1 MVRKGGS
8 ALSSVEG
15 TGFGEAQ
22 FRRIPEAPPWQ
33 PRLTYL
39 IAWRNLVHD
48 RVRFA
53 VTLTGIAFST
63 LLMGIQLGMLLNFL
77 HTTSILVDHA
87 GADLWITAHGIR
99 TVDLATPL
107 EERRRFQALKVDGVA
122 TAEPYLLGFGFWK
135 RTDGVRETVIMIGIN
150 PEATMGKPWDLLS
163 GANPR
168 DLLLS
173 PDGVVVDRLYA
184 EKLSV
189 DSVGQLFEINDHRVR
204 VAGFTSGIRT
214 FTQSPYVFTS
224 LRHARAM
231 AFAQEAD
238 PLTYILVRVADGY
251 SPDTVAKE
259 LSAHLPGA
267 DVLTAEEFSQR
278 SRNYWLFSTGAGI
291 TVISG
296 AVLALFVG
304 VVIAAQTLYAS
315 TMDRLPEYATI
326 RAMGG
331 PRRYLYAIVIK
342 QALIGGFLGYLVG
355 ISITL
360 VLVYLG
366 RDSSASPEM
375 TWWLALAIGIVIE
388 LMCAAASLVSLGKVT
403 AIDPVKVF
411 R

>member
-1 MVRKGGS
+1 MEAS
-8 ALSSVEG
+8 
-15 TGFGEAQ
+15 GFGEAQ
-22 FRRIPEAPPWQ
+22 FRPVAKAPAWQ

-48 RVRFA
+48 RMRFA
-53 VTLTGIAFST
+53 VTLVGIAFST
-63 LLMGIQLGMLLNFL
+63 LLMGIQLGMLLNFM
-77 HTTSILVDHA
+77 HTTSILVDNA

-107 EERRRFQALKVDGVA
+107 EERRRFQALKVAGVA
-122 TAEPYLLGFGFWK
+122 AAEPYLLGFGFWK
-135 RTDGVRETVIMIGIN
+135 RTDGVRETVFVAGIN
-150 PEATMGKPWDLLS
+150 PDATMGKPWNLLS
-163 GANPR
+163 GANAR

-173 PDGVVVDRLYA
+173 PDGVVLDRLYA

-189 DSVGQLFEINDHRVR
+189 DSIGQTFEINDHRVR
-204 VAGFTSGIRT
+204 VTGFTSGIRT
-214 FTQSPYVFTS
+214 FTQSPYIFTS
-224 LRHARAM
+224 LRHARAIS
-231 AFAQEAD
+231 FSQEAD
-238 PLTYILVRVADGY
+238 PMTYVLVRVADGY
-251 SPDTVAKE
+251 APDAVAKE
-259 LSAHLPGA
+259 LRANVPGA
-267 DVLTAEEFSQR
+267 DVLTADEFSQR

-331 PRRYLYAIVIK
+331 PRSYLYAIVLK

-355 ISITL
+355 MTITL
-360 VLVYLG
+360 VLVHLG
-366 RDSSASPEM
+366 RDASAAPEM
-375 TWWLALAIGIVIE
+375 TWWMALGIGAAIE
-388 LMCAAASLVSLGKVT
+388 LMCAAASIVSLNKVT
-403 AIDPVKVF
+403 SIDPVGVF

>member
-1 MVRKGGS
+1 M
-8 ALSSVEG
+8 SSMEAS
-15 TGFGEAQ
+15 GFGEAQ
-22 FRRIPEAPPWQ
+22 FRPIAKAPAWQ

-48 RVRFA
+48 RMRFA
-53 VTLTGIAFST
+53 VTLVGIAFST
-63 LLMGIQLGMLLNFL
+63 LLMGIQLGMLLNFM
-77 HTTSILVDHA
+77 HTTSILVDNA

-107 EERRRFQALKVDGVA
+107 EERRRFQALKVAGVA
-122 TAEPYLLGFGFWK
+122 AAEPYLLGFGFWK
-135 RTDGVRETVIMIGIN
+135 RTDGVRETVFVAGIN
-150 PEATMGKPWDLLS
+150 PDATMGKPWNLLS
-163 GANPR
+163 GANAR

-173 PDGVVVDRLYA
+173 PDGVVLDRLYA

-189 DSVGQLFEINDHRVR
+189 ASIGQLFEINDHRVR

-214 FTQSPYVFTS
+214 FTQSPYIFTS

-238 PLTYILVRVADGY
+238 PMTYVLVRVADGY
-251 SPDTVAKE
+251 APEAVAKE
-259 LSAHLPGA
+259 LRANVPGA
-267 DVLTAEEFSQR
+267 DVLTADEFSTR

-331 PRRYLYAIVIK
+331 PRSYLYAIVLK

-355 ISITL
+355 MAIAL

-366 RDSSASPEM
+366 RNESAAPEM
-375 TWWLALAIGIVIE
+375 TWWMALGIGAVIE
-388 LMCAAASLVSLGKVT
+388 LMCAAASIVSLNKVT
-403 AIDPVKVF
+403 SIDPAGVF